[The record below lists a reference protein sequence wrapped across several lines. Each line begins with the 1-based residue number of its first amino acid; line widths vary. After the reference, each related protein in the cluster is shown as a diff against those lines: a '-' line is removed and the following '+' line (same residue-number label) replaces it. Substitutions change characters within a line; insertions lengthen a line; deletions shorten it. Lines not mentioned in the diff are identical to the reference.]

1 MIALKRRWMRLTEV
15 RQRAVR
21 MRHLIGFAGAT
32 LLLPAAL
39 TAAPDPTA
47 INYAAE
53 RAAIA
58 RFQQR
63 DQRLQDVG
71 WRLVRGNAAYCSRV
85 VSSIGLQMQDMASYG
100 EPAIARAA
108 IGITGDFAVQTAARG
123 SPADLAGGFT
133 RNREIVRL
141 DGIDPNQWEA
151 ENRLDWQ
158 RLARAHSHIE
168 AMLMQNNGI
177 AITFA
182 DGTATKVGP
191 QDVCATRFELMGSGR
206 RAVADG
212 LRVLIG
218 MQFPAFDYDED
229 QFAAV
234 VAHELAHNLLDHSG
248 WLEQQGRN
256 RRNVRD
262 TEREAD
268 RLMPWL
274 LANAGYDP
282 AAAVRFMEYWGPRHD
297 KGLLRSRTHDSWRSR
312 ARRVKAELPLIAT
325 LMEHD
330 GHANWARH
338 FEREGGDPN
347 TGAAKPGAAA
357 GKIG

>member
-1 MIALKRRWMRLTEV
+1 MRLLEADQPV
-15 RQRAVR
+15 IKLGRY
-21 MRHLIGFAGAT
+21 LIGFAAAAM
-32 LLLPAAL
+32 LAPAPV

-53 RAAIA
+53 RAAIV
-58 RFQQR
+58 RFQQH

-71 WRLVRGNAAYCSRV
+71 WRLVRSNAAFCSRV

-141 DGIDPNQWEA
+141 ERFDPNQWEA

-158 RLARAHSHIE
+158 RLARAHAHVE
-168 AMLMQNNGI
+168 AMLTEHNGI
-177 AITFA
+177 EITFA
-182 DGTATKVGP
+182 DGAAIKVSP
-191 QDVCATRFELMGSGR
+191 QEVCATRFELMGGGR

-212 LRVLIG
+212 QRVLIG
-218 MQFPAFDYDED
+218 MEFPAFGYDED

-312 ARRVKAELPLIAT
+312 VRRVRAELSLIAA
-325 LMEHD
+325 LMEREGRAD
-330 GHANWARH
+330 WARH
-338 FEREGGDPN
+338 FQRENGAPDSQ
-347 TGAAKPGAAA
+347 AAKPGAAP